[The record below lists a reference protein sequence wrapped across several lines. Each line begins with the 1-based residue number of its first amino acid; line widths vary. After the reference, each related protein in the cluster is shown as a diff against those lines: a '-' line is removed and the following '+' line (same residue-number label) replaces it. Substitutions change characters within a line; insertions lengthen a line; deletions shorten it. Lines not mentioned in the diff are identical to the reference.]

1 MNQELVLTVKEQSR
15 HNICCPFFPEAQ
27 SIKGNIDQLNRH
39 LQFSMVCYDR
49 EGPGAM
55 EHIGGHLT

>member
-1 MNQELVLTVKEQSR
+1 MNQELVLTVREQSR
-15 HNICCPFFPEAQ
+15 HNRWCSFLETLNL
-27 SIKGNIDQLNRH
+27 KRNIDQLNRH

-55 EHIGGHLT
+55 EHIGGYLT